1 MDDFESFDI
10 TKESRLLILAPHP
23 DDEALAT
30 GGLLQRAQAKG
41 AKVYVAF
48 LTDGENNPWPQRVAD
63 RRWSIGARERA
74 RWGARR
80 RGEALRSLRCL
91 GVAPDCVSFLG
102 FPDQQVTD
110 LVMAGDASLTRVLNE
125 VFAEQAPT
133 HVFSPSLHDHHSDHS
148 AAAVAVRAACA
159 RRGRHRSPRLF
170 ECIVHDGTQQ
180 PAGHPLG
187 LWPEPLEIE
196 RKRDAI
202 SCHVSQLFFR
212 RAELLAFAHRQEVFF
227 ESARAGSDEP
237 SHPIRWVRVEADRM
251 CLTIARTPCMR
262 AWGPASLM
270 LLYPSLQGMR
280 RSLRI
285 RMPWHSS
292 QVAVRFADGRVG
304 PQPAEYT
311 GGPLRGELRIPLAI
325 MPRLLPGFAKLEAR
339 FGFFD
344 EAGWRSLPML
354 TVANKEELRAR
365 LRRQMPAPAPAATK
379 AATATK
385 ASVRP
390 SMRRGV

>member
-1 MDDFESFDI
+1 MDEFESFDI
-10 TKESRLLILAPHP
+10 TKDSRLLMIAPHP

-41 AKVYVAF
+41 AQVYVAF

-63 RRWSIGARERA
+63 RRWRIGARERA

-80 RGEALRSLRCL
+80 RGEALRSLRSL
-91 GVAPDCVSFLG
+91 GLAPDRVSFLG
-102 FPDQQVTD
+102 FADQQLTG
-110 LVMAGDASLTRVLNE
+110 LVMAGDPALTRVLNE

-148 AAAVAVRAACA
+148 AAAVAIRAACA

-170 ECIVHDGTQQ
+170 EYIVHDGTQQ
-180 PAGHPLG
+180 PAGHMLG
-187 LWPEPLEIE
+187 LSPEPTEVE

-202 SCHVSQLFFR
+202 GCHVSQLFFR
-212 RAELLAFAHRQEVFF
+212 RAELLAFAHRREVFF

-237 SHPIRWVRVEADRM
+237 AHPIRWVRVEADRM

-262 AWGPASLM
+262 AWGPATLM
-270 LLYPSLQGMR
+270 LMYPSLQGMR

-292 QVAVRFADGRVG
+292 KVSVRFADGRVG
-304 PQPAEYT
+304 PQAAEYT
-311 GGPLRGELRIPLAI
+311 GGPLHGEMRIPLAI

-354 TVANKEELRAR
+354 AVASPEELRAR
-365 LRRQMPAPAPAATK
+365 IRRQLPAPASAPAGP
-379 AATATK
+379 
-385 ASVRP
+385 SIRP
-390 SMRRGV
+390 GV